1 MEWSGVAVGGLGY
14 IGWGL
19 DGGGRAWYFVF
30 VRGGGEVSGL
40 GGGREKVGV
49 RRVWWVMGKLDEGG

>member
-1 MEWSGVAVGGLGY
+1 M
-14 IGWGL
+14 
-19 DGGGRAWYFVF
+19 GGGRAWYFVF